1 MRHGLGGPAL
11 PLQRAGQRPAGPS
24 VRGRQLDQPGERLLR
39 PRQLG
44 RPEVGAGEH
53 LQRGLVRGL
62 CGDDAL
68 EDAGRLAGP
77 AHGEEEVGPEELRVQ
92 VDLERLTHERPNDDV
107 PASLP
112 AAHPHGHLRQKSRHP
127 TSSEELAMQLRHSPH
142 QRTTN
147 AGRSAPGDGDRTYDP
162 RVFAVQRVGAVAV
175 AVVILVFGVLGFA
188 GGLGFFSTEGQPV
201 LGMSS
206 NGLLST
212 VSVLTAVV
220 LLAAALRGPRVASTV
235 MIVVGTLF
243 LVSALANLAVLRT
256 SFNVLAFEMTNVA
269 FSVVAGLVLLLLG
282 AYGRLT
288 GNVPADSPYAH
299 PAEAVDDEPDEY
311 PSTPAEFAAERSMR
325 DAEIAVVN
333 HVATADQRRRVAARA
348 QVTSRPDRRRV
359 WMEFDGLPS

>member
-1 MRHGLGGPAL
+1 
-11 PLQRAGQRPAGPS
+11 
-24 VRGRQLDQPGERLLR
+24 
-39 PRQLG
+39 
-44 RPEVGAGEH
+44 
-53 LQRGLVRGL
+53 
-62 CGDDAL
+62 
-68 EDAGRLAGP
+68 
-77 AHGEEEVGPEELRVQ
+77 
-92 VDLERLTHERPNDDV
+92 
-107 PASLP
+107 
-112 AAHPHGHLRQKSRHP
+112 
-127 TSSEELAMQLRHSPH
+127 MQLRHFPH
-142 QRTTN
+142 RRTTN
-147 AGRSAPGDGDRTYDP
+147 PSEPAPDDEARSYDP
-162 RVFAVQRVGAVAV
+162 RVFAVQRVGAVVV
-175 AVVILVFGVLGFA
+175 AVVILVFGLLGFA
-188 GGLGFFSTEGQPV
+188 GGLGFFSTDGEPV

-220 LLAAALRGPRVASTV
+220 LLTAALRGPRVASTV

-243 LVSALANLAVLRT
+243 LLSALANLAVMRT

-333 HVATADQRRRVAARA
+333 HVATADQRRRVAAMA

-359 WMEFDGLPS
+359 WMEFDGLRS

>member
-1 MRHGLGGPAL
+1 
-11 PLQRAGQRPAGPS
+11 
-24 VRGRQLDQPGERLLR
+24 
-39 PRQLG
+39 
-44 RPEVGAGEH
+44 
-53 LQRGLVRGL
+53 
-62 CGDDAL
+62 
-68 EDAGRLAGP
+68 
-77 AHGEEEVGPEELRVQ
+77 
-92 VDLERLTHERPNDDV
+92 
-107 PASLP
+107 
-112 AAHPHGHLRQKSRHP
+112 
-127 TSSEELAMQLRHSPH
+127 
-142 QRTTN
+142 
-147 AGRSAPGDGDRTYDP
+147 
-162 RVFAVQRVGAVAV
+162 AVAV
-175 AVVILVFGVLGFA
+175 ALVILVFGVLGFA
-188 GGLGFFSTEGQPV
+188 GGLAFFSTEGQPV

-220 LLAAALRGPRVASTV
+220 LLVAALRGPRVASTV

-299 PAEAVDDEPDEY
+299 PAEAVDDGPDEY

-333 HVATADQRRRVAARA
+333 HVATADQRRRVAAMA

-359 WMEFDGLPS
+359 WMEFDGLRS